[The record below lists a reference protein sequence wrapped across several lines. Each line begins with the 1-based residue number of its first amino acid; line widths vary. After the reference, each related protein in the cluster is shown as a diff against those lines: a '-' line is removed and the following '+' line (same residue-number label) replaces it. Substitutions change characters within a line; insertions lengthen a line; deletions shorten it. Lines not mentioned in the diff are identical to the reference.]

1 MEKVFLP
8 RGLTM
13 SGLHLCCMQTTKVH
27 TRQYHYYSFMRF
39 YNMSQCMRF
48 PTMWYVQP
56 AKPQISL
63 RLSLP
68 VSKYHIVG
76 NHMAGFISKLAS
88 EKFQHSS

>member
-1 MEKVFLP
+1 
-8 RGLTM
+8 
-13 SGLHLCCMQTTKVH
+13 
-27 TRQYHYYSFMRF
+27 
-39 YNMSQCMRF
+39 MSQCMRF